1 LCTDLDPGRGFVNAE
16 LITEL
21 ERPLQRATTRA
32 RIMSAVGPATA
43 FAGVVWALVQ
53 PERVTLLHPHGQG
66 FWWLFVEPP
75 LLVIAVGLFF
85 QFFVVPGLLE
95 DLEQEEHATAQ

>member
-1 LCTDLDPGRGFVNAE
+1 VNAE

-21 ERPLQRATTRA
+21 EGPLQRATTRA

-43 FAGVVWALVQ
+43 FAGIVWALVQ
-53 PERVTLLHPHGQG
+53 PDRITLLHPYGQG

-75 LLVIAVGLFF
+75 LLVIAAGLFF
-85 QFFVVPGLLE
+85 HLVVVPGLLE
-95 DLEQEEHATAQ
+95 DLEQEDHATAQ